1 VPNSPDNC
9 TNEGQIIVALAELTT
24 KIETLISK
32 QEELAVNVSKI
43 KEAVYNPDEGLY
55 ARLNKLDIRLL
66 SLESW
71 KANNT
76 KIMWIVITAAI
87 SSFMVAA
94 ASALR
99 VIL

>member
-9 TNEGQIIVALAELTT
+9 TNEGQIVVAIAELSA
-24 KIETLISK
+24 KIETLIAK
-32 QEELAVNVSKI
+32 QEELAINVSKI

-71 KANNT
+71 KSNNT
-76 KIMWIVITAAI
+76 KIMWIVITATV
-87 SSFMVAA
+87 SSLAVTA
-94 ASALR
+94 ASAMR
-99 VIL
+99 DIL